1 VAENQIGLRVVEK
14 EKSGGDTAMKNNY
27 NLREFL
33 AFSGASVLEDKKSV
47 FVGTGLP
54 IIATML
60 AQKTHA
66 PHLLIVFEAGG
77 LGPRI
82 PELPV
87 SVGES
92 RTYFRG
98 VAASSMHDVMSI
110 SQAGYV
116 DFGFLGAAQMDV
128 HGNINTTVIGEH
140 DRPKVRL
147 PGSGGANDVASF
159 SQRLVIIIANQTK
172 RTFVNRLDFLTTP
185 GYLDGPGG
193 RERAG
198 LPANSGPYRVI
209 TQLGV
214 YGFDKATKRLR
225 LISLNPGVTIAEIRE
240 NSSFEIVIPD
250 KVATS
255 PEPTEEHLRI
265 LREEIDP
272 AGIVLGK

>member
-1 VAENQIGLRVVEK
+1 
-14 EKSGGDTAMKNNY
+14 MKNNY

-77 LGPRI
+77 LGPQI
-82 PELPV
+82 PELPI

-98 VAASSMHDVMSI
+98 IAASSMHDVMSI
-110 SQAGYV
+110 SQAGYI

-128 HGNINTTVIGEH
+128 YGNINTTVIGER

-147 PGSGGANDVASF
+147 PGSGGANDVASL

-214 YGFDKATKRLR
+214 YGFDEATKRLR
-225 LISLNPGVTIAEIRE
+225 LISLNPGVTIEEIRE
-240 NSSFEIVIPD
+240 NSSFEIIIPD

-265 LREEIDP
+265 LRQEIDP